1 MSIFN
6 FITQK
11 PKLSLIAIALLLIT
25 ALMGSSNFKLDASSE
40 TLLLEN
46 DPDLKLY
53 RDSIDTYGS
62 TDFLVVTVTP
72 FKSIFEESSID
83 TLKKLIN
90 DLLDIQQVENVLSL
104 LDVPLLEPSDN
115 LSLSEVADQVTTLN
129 SDNADISKAKRVFS
143 SNQVYKNLLISEDL
157 KTTAIQLTLKRNLNY
172 ENLVNERYQLYDDE
186 SSNFDS
192 KLELINEK
200 INKERQEI
208 SKKRESW

>member
-1 MSIFN
+1 M
-6 FITQK
+6 
-11 PKLSLIAIALLLIT
+11 
-25 ALMGSSNFKLDASSE
+25 
-40 TLLLEN
+40 
-46 DPDLKLY
+46 
-53 RDSIDTYGS
+53 
-62 TDFLVVTVTP
+62 
-72 FKSIFEESSID
+72 
-83 TLKKLIN
+83 
-90 DLLDIQQVENVLSL
+90 
-104 LDVPLLEPSDN
+104 PLLEPNDN

-208 SKKRESW
+208 SKKERELVEEIRSILKNYDYFGELFRWRLNDYSRYDRLYFSRLDYFWNSCFFNFFNCFKFNI